1 MKKLMSLFV
10 VLGMFS
16 GLMAQSGSIS
26 GTVTDQ
32 DGNALPG
39 ANVAVEGTSLGAAA
53 DGSGAY
59 TIAGVAPGTY
69 TVSASYIGYVS
80 SSQSISVGTSASQA
94 DFALAVSALTGRAV
108 SVIGSRFAHTAEEQA
123 VPVDVFTAQEIRR
136 AGFSETAQILQSLAP
151 SFNMPRTSI
160 SDGSDT
166 VRPMTLRGLSAGQV
180 LVLVNGKR
188 RHTTALV
195 HVNNSPSRGDT
206 GVDLNAIPAAA
217 IERIEVLRDGAA
229 AQYGSDAIA
238 GVINIVLKSG
248 NSGGSFNVYTGH
260 NQHEIEA
267 IPVGYD
273 LYGIK
278 YGNANTGTKETEP
291 YTWNPTTEAV
301 YSRDS
306 DGNPHAIVTSSD
318 PYTVNDGEVTQY
330 QLTRGFS
337 IGDGGSMLIA
347 AEYRDRGRSNRVGV
361 EGEQYFEPN
370 SDYWSNDEAESQRL
384 QSGSNWFVDP
394 FRMIWGDQKQDNIG
408 FMFNADLPAGDKRY
422 YAFGGYTSRNGDTGC
437 FTRQPDQGNK
447 VWLSSNP
454 TGFVPHIQPN
464 VSDYSASVGVE
475 GVFGN
480 WSYDISNTFGMNNFH
495 FFMNSTNASYG
506 PEQLRHY
513 DIGGFKFE
521 QNTTN
526 IDGTT
531 KMGNINVAAGLELRS
546 ENFRIYAGETASYA
560 NGQAGTSISGWDSS
574 YVDTTT
580 GVTQYVNLNSK
591 TAGSGC
597 QCFSGFKPSNELA
610 TKNAD
615 RSVTAFYGDAEM
627 DMGMLRIGGAVR
639 FESYND
645 TQLDGSDHKYSN
657 MSIKGSVR
665 AEPMSGVVVRS
676 AFSTGFRAPAL
687 AQAYQAKIA
696 TNFLPDPV
704 TGETVAF
711 EVGTFPVS
719 HGFPQALGAE
729 ALTPETSTNLSL
741 GTSLTF
747 GDIRVNADYYN
758 VALKDRIVLTGNF
771 TGDENG
777 NLDNNNDGEPD
788 NPFGYAVQ
796 ALLDAANENASG
808 GRFFMNGVDTK
819 TSGIDITAVYG
830 MDLGGLGAIDLS
842 LGYNSTSTEIDAINL
857 PSGLSSSPVN
867 VISDEDFVAKAKST
881 MFDAREQRTMTA
893 AQPKTNMVLGVNWSG
908 YSLPVLD
915 VPIGVNLS
923 LHQFGE
929 YHSRYTTSTKPD
941 FDSKEYDDGWA
952 QIYPAVMIMD
962 LELTADL
969 GAMNVAFGTKN
980 LGDVMPEKNLLT
992 SRNNDGA
999 FVYPATSPNGMNG
1012 KFVYTKLSFNF

>member
-1 MKKLMSLFV
+1 MKKLISLIA
-10 VLGMFS
+10 VLGLFS
-16 GLMAQSGSIS
+16 GLMAQGGSIY

-39 ANVAVEGTSLGAAA
+39 ANVAVEGTSSGAAA
-53 DGSGAY
+53 DGSGGY
-59 TIAGVAPGTY
+59 TISGVAPGTY
-69 TVSASYIGYVS
+69 TLSASYIGYES
-80 SSQSISVGTSASQA
+80 ASQSVTVGAGAAQA
-94 DFALAVSALTGRAV
+94 DFALDVSTLAGRAV
-108 SVIGSRFAHTAEEQA
+108 SVIGSRFAHSAEEQA

-160 SDGSDT
+160 ADGSDT
-166 VRPMTLRGLSAGQV
+166 VRPMTLRGLGSGQV

-248 NSGGSFNVYTGH
+248 NSGGSFNVYTGNNEH
-260 NQHEIEA
+260 VIEA
-267 IPVGYD
+267 IPTGYD

-278 YGNANTGTKETEP
+278 YGDETEP
-291 YTWNPTTEAV
+291 FTWNPTTEAN
-301 YSRDS
+301 YSRNA
-306 DGNPHAIVTSSD
+306 DGNPQAIVTASED
-318 PYTVNDGEVTQY
+318 YTINDGAVTQY

-337 IGDGGSMLIA
+337 IGNGGSLLIA
-347 AEYRDRGRSNRVGV
+347 AEYRDRGLSNRVGV

-370 SDYWSNDEAESQRL
+370 SDYWSDDEAESQRL
-384 QSGSNWFVDP
+384 QAGSNWFVDP
-394 FRMIWGDQKQDNIG
+394 FRMRWGDQAQSNMG

-454 TGFVPHIQPN
+454 TGFVPHIQPD
-464 VSDYSASVGVE
+464 VADYSASMGVE
-475 GVFGN
+475 GVFGS
-480 WSYDISNTFGMNNFH
+480 WSYDISNTYGMNDYH
-495 FFMNSTNASYG
+495 FYMMSTNASYG
-506 PEQLRHY
+506 PEQLRSY
-513 DIGGFKFE
+513 DIGGFKFD
-521 QNTTN
+521 QNSTN
-526 IDGTT
+526 VDATT
-531 KMGNINVAAGLELRS
+531 KMGSIDVAAGLEMRS
-546 ENFRIYAGETASYA
+546 ESFRIYAGETASFA
-560 NGQAGTSISGWDSS
+560 NGQAGTSIVGWDSAEEDS
-574 YVDTTT
+574 LGNVTYT
-580 GVTQYVNLNSK
+580 GLNSS

-615 RSVTAFYGDAEM
+615 RSVMAFYGDAEM
-627 DMGMLRIGGAVR
+627 DLGIARVGGAVR
-639 FESYND
+639 MESYDD
-645 TQLDGSDHKYSN
+645 TQLDGSSNSYSN
-657 MSIKGSVR
+657 LSFKGTVR
-665 AEPMSGVVVRS
+665 SEPISGVVVRG

-696 TNFLPDPV
+696 TNFLPDPI

-719 HGFPQALGAE
+719 HGFPVALGAE
-729 ALTPETSTNLSL
+729 ALTPETSTNLSA
-741 GTSLTF
+741 GTSLNF
-747 GDIRVNADYYN
+747 GGIRVSVDYYSIN
-758 VALKDRIVLTGNF
+758 IKDRIVLTGNF
-771 TGDENG
+771 TGSSDAEG
-777 NLDNNNDGEPD
+777 

-796 ALLDAANENASG
+796 SLLDAAGENASG

-819 TSGIDITAVYG
+819 TSGIDLTAAYG

-842 LGYNSTSTEIDAINL
+842 LGYNSTETTIEDIHL
-857 PSGLSSSPVN
+857 PDGLSSSPEPT
-867 VISDEDFVAKAKST
+867 VISDEDFVTKAKTT
-881 MFDAREQRTMTA
+881 MFDEREMRTMTA
-893 AQPKTNMVLGVNWSG
+893 AQPKTNMVLGVSWSN

-915 VPIGVNLS
+915 VPIGVNFK

-929 YHSRYTTSTKPD
+929 YHSRYAVSEDPGYFTAV
-941 FDSKEYDDGWA
+941 EYDDGFA
-952 QIYPAVMIMD
+952 QVYPAVMTMD
-962 LELTADL
+962 LEVTADL
-969 GAMNVAFGTKN
+969 GAMSIACGAKN
-980 LGDVMPEKNLLT
+980 LTDEMPEKNLLT

-999 FVYPATSPNGMNG
+999 FVYPSTSPNGMNG